1 MIIVLKGVSRG
12 FTKNDGDVTIW
23 MALALKYLPDDTL
36 AVSYRLVR
44 FALTFLPL
52 SN

>member
-1 MIIVLKGVSRG
+1 MDGVG
-12 FTKNDGDVTIW
+12 FDYIPGDS
-23 MALALKYLPDDTL
+23 L

-52 SN
+52 SNQLKSYVVIMENLR